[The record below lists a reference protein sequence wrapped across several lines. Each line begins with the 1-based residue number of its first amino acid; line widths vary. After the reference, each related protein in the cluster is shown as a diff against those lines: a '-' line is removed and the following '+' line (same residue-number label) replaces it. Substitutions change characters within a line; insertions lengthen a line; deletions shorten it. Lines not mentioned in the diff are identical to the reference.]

1 MSGKIDSLFKSID
14 IFGHPISVNYR
25 GEDTFKTRLG
35 AFFTIVVYTLMI
47 FNLVQLSIAYVD
59 GSKQEEKN
67 RVQLF
72 DRNQAGP
79 FNLAENHFEVRILPN
94 VFSYLPPR
102 IGEYVALQT

>member
-1 MSGKIDSLFKSID
+1 MSSKIGETFKSID

-35 AFFTIVVYTLMI
+35 ACFTLIVYLLMI

-59 GSKQEEKN
+59 GSNQEEKN

-72 DRNQAGP
+72 NRNEAGP
-79 FNLAENHFEVRILPN
+79 YNLAENHF
-94 VFSYLPPR
+94 
-102 IGEYVALQT
+102 